1 MDQVLKDNLVELFT
15 DLNSMLMS
23 RMHLKELKL
32 NYQLKFGDFIIE
44 MKLVIFQLLEL
55 IEINIKIKLDLL
67 LFQDLVY

>member
-1 MDQVLKDNLVELFT
+1 
-15 DLNSMLMS
+15 MLMS